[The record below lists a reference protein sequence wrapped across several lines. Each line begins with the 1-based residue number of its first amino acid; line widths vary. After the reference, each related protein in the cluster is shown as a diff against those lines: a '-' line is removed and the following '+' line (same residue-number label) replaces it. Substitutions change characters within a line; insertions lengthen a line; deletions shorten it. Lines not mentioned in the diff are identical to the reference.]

1 MTSKSASIFGRTAF
15 AWMILFGCA
24 TAPVA
29 AEVEVLVLGTYH
41 LANPGQDVHN
51 VEVDDITSARRQG
64 QLQAVA
70 DALAAFVPDKVAVER
85 VSERDDLSLEAFES
99 FGPAVLQDEHSESA
113 QIGYR
118 LADKLELD
126 KVYGIDE
133 QDESIN
139 YFPYGRIT
147 EYAEGKGESARDRLD
162 DINAQAKRYARAVGR
177 LHAESTIGRTLAWI
191 NQPETIQRTFAHWY
205 YGMLE
210 LADAK
215 RQPGALLNGRYY
227 LRNAR
232 IFTKLASIA
241 QSGDRVVVV
250 FGSGHA
256 YWLRHFVGETPGF
269 SLVEA
274 SPYLELAGN

>member
-1 MTSKSASIFGRTAF
+1 MTSKSASMSGRAAL
-15 AWMILFGCA
+15 AWMILFACA
-24 TAPVA
+24 TTPTV

-51 VEVDDITSARRQG
+51 VEVDDITDARRQG

-70 DALAAFVPDKVAVER
+70 DALAAFVPDKVAVEH
-85 VSERDDLSLEAFES
+85 VSERDDLSVKSFES
-99 FGPAVLQDEHSESA
+99 FGPAMLNDERSETV

-126 KVYGIDE
+126 TVYGIDE

-147 EYAEGKGESARDRLD
+147 EYAEGKDGSAGDRLR
-162 DINAQAKRYARAVGR
+162 DIDARAKGYARAVGR

-191 NQPETIQRTFAHWY
+191 NQPEIIQRTFAHWY

-210 LADAK
+210 LADAE
-215 RQPGALLNGRYY
+215 RQPGALVNGRYY

-232 IFTKLASIA
+232 IFAKLVSIA

-250 FGSGHA
+250 FGAGHA
-256 YWLRHFVGETPGF
+256 YWLRHFVEETPGF

-274 SPYLELAGN
+274 SAYLELTGN